1 MGLTPLPS
9 RSSTVARQLFGDD
22 GYDATSVA
30 EIARRVGVVEGAIY
44 RHFPSK
50 RDLLHQVIR
59 SFYEPLIESAAAGV
73 AAIES
78 PRERVRFLIRR
89 QLEAMAHDPL
99 LCRLIISEA
108 RSFDDYYESEVAE
121 LSRRY
126 TALFVDAYREGVRP
140 GGVPRRRPGRAW
152 CATSSTAA
160 SSTWPG
166 APLSGHRGID
176 LDLTTDQLFSVVC
189 GGIDRPSDD
198 ATGPGRSKPIYESSR
213 SVAARLDEMTA
224 VAPARRRGT
233 SMSILRSNLDVRSE
247 TYPHEPGGDGEPP
260 GSLSRPGRPGGR
272 RRRREVPDPAPRSG
286 PTAGARADRAA
297 GRS

>member
-1 MGLTPLPS
+1 MRDTH
-9 RSSTVARQLFGDD
+9 STAEQILDVARERFGDD

-59 SFYEPLIESAAAGV
+59 SFYEPLIESATAGV
-73 AAIES
+73 AAIDS

-108 RSFDDYYESEVAE
+108 RSFDDYYESEVAQ

-126 TALFVDAYREGVRP
+126 TSLFVEAYREGVTR
-140 GGVPRRRPGRAW
+140 GIFRDDVPAGLVRDLVYGSIEHLAW
-152 CATSSTAA
+152 SA
-160 SSTWPG
+160 
-166 APLSGHRGID
+166 LSGHRSID

-189 GGIDRPSDD
+189 GGIERSDADDR
-198 ATGPGRSKPIYESSR
+198 
-213 SVAARLDEMTA
+213 
-224 VAPARRRGT
+224 
-233 SMSILRSNLDVRSE
+233 
-247 TYPHEPGGDGEPP
+247 P
-260 GSLSRPGRPGGR
+260 GSLDRDLQKLEDVATRLDALTASL
-272 RRRREVPDPAPRSG
+272 EQATSG
-286 PTAGARADRAA
+286 SP
-297 GRS
+297 

>member
-1 MGLTPLPS
+1 MTRN
-9 RSSTVARQLFGDD
+9 RSVSETHSTAEQILDVARQLFGDD

-73 AAIES
+73 AAIDS

-108 RSFDDYYESEVAE
+108 RSFDDYYESEVAQ

-126 TALFVDAYREGVRP
+126 TALFVDAFRDGVRQGMFRDDVPP
-140 GGVPRRRPGRAW
+140 GLVRDLVYGSIEHLAW
-152 CATSSTAA
+152 SA
-160 SSTWPG
+160 
-166 APLSGHRGID
+166 LSGHRGID

-189 GGIDRPSDD
+189 GGIERS
-198 ATGPGRSKPIYESSR
+198 GPGERAGSLDRDLQRLEV
-213 SVAARLDEMTA
+213 VAARLDQLSA
-224 VAPARRRGT
+224 
-233 SMSILRSNLDVRSE
+233 SL
-247 TYPHEPGGDGEPP
+247 EPP
-260 GSLSRPGRPGGR
+260 
-272 RRRREVPDPAPRSG
+272 SG
-286 PTAGARADRAA
+286 VSP
-297 GRS
+297 

>member
-1 MGLTPLPS
+1 
-9 RSSTVARQLFGDD
+9 VARELFGDE

-59 SFYEPLIESAAAGV
+59 SFYEPLIESATVGV

-126 TALFVDAYREGVRP
+126 TSLFVDAYRDGVGQGLFRDD
-140 GGVPRRRPGRAW
+140 VPAGLVRDMVYGSIEHLAW
-152 CATSSTAA
+152 SA
-160 SSTWPG
+160 
-166 APLSGHRGID
+166 LSGHRSID
-176 LDLTTDQLFSVVC
+176 LDTTTDQLLSVVC
-189 GGIDRPSDD
+189 GGI
-198 ATGPGRSKPIYESSR
+198 
-213 SVAARLDEMTA
+213 VRLDEQ
-224 VAPARRRGT
+224 P
-233 SMSILRSNLDVRSE
+233 SD
-247 TYPHEPGGDGEPP
+247 
-260 GSLSRPGRPGGR
+260 GSLEADLRKLETVAERLDQLSASLQRPKAGSR
-272 RRRREVPDPAPRSG
+272 
-286 PTAGARADRAA
+286 
-297 GRS
+297 